1 MSARSR
7 AIAVGLALACTRCV
21 EADYLLHAIE
31 GQLDLACRA
40 RSIESAA
47 ADDELDPKTRA
58 LLADVPRMKA
68 FAVESGLEPTSSYE
82 TFVGLDR
89 PSVVYVVSAAPP
101 LSLEPKRWWFPVA
114 GNVPY
119 LGWFDKNL
127 AVQQARWLQA
137 DGWDVDVRG
146 ASAYSTLGWFD
157 DPVLSSMIEDAD
169 DALAELAN
177 VILHESVHA
186 TVYVP
191 GQSSFNE
198 GLATYIG
205 DELTVRFLDARFG
218 PRSEALAT
226 WLDGEARG
234 REIRE
239 RFHRGYEELSALYA
253 SDLPDADKL
262 AKKKTLLAEIQAD
275 VRFRRPITNATLA
288 GYSTYHSSREDFA
301 RLWEACDRAPRRM
314 VEVTKTLRAED
325 FPEPNTEVLTTIVDG
340 LAAKCRVMPR
350 PVGSTAGTPP

>member
-1 MSARSR
+1 VRRSTSALTACLS
-7 AIAVGLALACTRCV
+7 VALAGCV

-47 ADDELDPKTRA
+47 ADDDLDPRTRA
-58 LLADVPRMKA
+58 LLADVPRMKD

-89 PSVVYVVSAAPP
+89 PNVVYVVSAAPP

-127 AVQQARWLQA
+127 ALQQARWLEA

-186 TVYVP
+186 TVYIP

-205 DELTVRFLDARFG
+205 DELTVRYLDARFG
-218 PRSEALAT
+218 PGSDELT
-226 WLDGEARG
+226 SWLEGETRG

-239 RFHRGYEELSALYA
+239 RFHRGYDALSALYA
-253 SDLPDADKL
+253 SDLPDTEKL

-288 GYSTYHSSREDFA
+288 GYSTYHSSRDEFA
-301 RLWEACDRAPRRM
+301 RLWEACSQEPRLM
-314 VEVTKTLRAED
+314 IEVTKTLRAED
-325 FPEPNTEVLTTIVDG
+325 FPEANAEDLAKTVDG
-340 LAAKCRVMPR
+340 LVAKCRVLPR
-350 PVGSTAGTPP
+350 PAGATARRAT

>member
-1 MSARSR
+1 VNPRSH
-7 AIAVGLALACTRCV
+7 ALAACLSFTIAGCV

-47 ADDELDPKTRA
+47 ADDDLDPRTRA

-82 TFVGLDR
+82 TLVGLDR

-127 AVQQARWLQA
+127 AIQQARWLEA
-137 DGWDVDVRG
+137 EGWDVDVRG

-205 DELTVRFLDARFG
+205 DELTVRYLDARFG
-218 PRSEALAT
+218 PNSPALAA

-234 REIRE
+234 REIRQ
-239 RFHRGYEELSALYA
+239 RFHRGYQELSALYA
-253 SDLPDADKL
+253 SDRPDAEKL
-262 AKKKTLLAEIQAD
+262 AKKKAILADIQTE
-275 VRFRRPITNATLA
+275 VRFRRPINNATLA

-301 RLWEACDRAPRRM
+301 RLWEACAREPRRM
-314 VEVTKTLRAED
+314 IDVTKTLRAED
-325 FPEPNTEVLTTIVDG
+325 FPEPNAEVLTKTIDAMVT
-340 LAAKCRVMPR
+340 KCRA
-350 PVGSTAGTPP
+350 TAHRAQRGP

>member
-1 MSARSR
+1 MSARARSL
-7 AIAVGLALACTRCV
+7 ATCLSLCLVGCV

-47 ADDELDPKTRA
+47 ADDDLDPRTRA

-68 FAVESGLEPTSSYE
+68 FAVASGLEPTSSYE

-127 AVQQARWLQA
+127 ALQQARWLEA

-205 DELTVRFLDARFG
+205 DELTVRYLDARFG
-218 PRSEALAT
+218 PRSEALET
-226 WLDGEARG
+226 WLEGEVRG
-234 REIRE
+234 REIRQ
-239 RFHRGYEELSALYA
+239 RFHRGYQELSALFA
-253 SDLPDADKL
+253 SSLPDSEKL
-262 AKKKTLLAEIQAD
+262 AKKKLLLAEIQAD

-301 RLWEACDRAPRRM
+301 RLWEACGQEPRRM
-314 VEVTKTLRAED
+314 IEVTKTLEAED
-325 FPEPNTEVLTTIVDG
+325 FPEPNAEELGKTVDA
-340 LAAKCRVMPR
+340 LVVKCRVMPA
-350 PVGSTAGTPP
+350 PVSGSGTP